1 MSVGIAG
8 GRPLRTRVGKR
19 GSPGW
24 GWGSPGEGIGAQV
37 RWGSINSGVTS
48 MERENTK
55 MNAVDLDPQGYLA
68 MLL

>member
-1 MSVGIAG
+1 M
-8 GRPLRTRVGKR
+8 
-19 GSPGW
+19 
-24 GWGSPGEGIGAQV
+24 